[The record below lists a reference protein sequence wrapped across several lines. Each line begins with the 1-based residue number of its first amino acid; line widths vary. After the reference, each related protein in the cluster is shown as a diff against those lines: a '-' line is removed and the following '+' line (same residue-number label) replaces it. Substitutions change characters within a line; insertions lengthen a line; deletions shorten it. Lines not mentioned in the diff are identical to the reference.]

1 MARKNKTGLKPA
13 ALKSATKSASTR
25 PSEERVR
32 SRAYEIYTERRHS
45 GVYGHATDDWI
56 AAERQLQ
63 ARDKRPR
70 TPRWSPPPLCGR
82 NTGNPSLSSSPR
94 GFRALTVPIQTA
106 GNRTTT

>member
-63 ARDKRPR
+63 ARDKKAQDSAVVAAAFMWAEYR
-70 TPRWSPPPLCGR
+70 
-82 NTGNPSLSSSPR
+82 
-94 GFRALTVPIQTA
+94 
-106 GNRTTT
+106 